1 MNSKQFSLEIEKYR
15 KEHPGTSYM
24 DCIVGYCESRGID
37 TATVGPLVNK
47 SLKEIGYNK
56 SVNQLVY
63 HQVKLAKKANLDAIV
78 CSAHEVN
85 FVKKFF

>member
-47 SLKEIGYNK
+47 SLKEKLTIECQK
-56 SVNQLVY
+56 LTLVT
-63 HQVKLAKKANLDAIV
+63 KTTEGELPL
-78 CSAHEVN
+78 
-85 FVKKFF
+85 